1 LAFFDELADLNFAFV
16 EVGVEA
22 VDHVDFAG
30 GIAVGVAYDDAV
42 SPTDADVFG
51 EYDDASTH
59 GVDGVAEVG
68 VTATFAVPILAEVA
82 IRIEATEFVISGG
95 VGLANREVKAV
106 REQAANGV

>member
-30 GIAVGVAYDDAV
+30 GISVGVAYDDAV

-51 EYDDASTH
+51 EDDDAPTH

-106 REQAANGV
+106 REQTANGV